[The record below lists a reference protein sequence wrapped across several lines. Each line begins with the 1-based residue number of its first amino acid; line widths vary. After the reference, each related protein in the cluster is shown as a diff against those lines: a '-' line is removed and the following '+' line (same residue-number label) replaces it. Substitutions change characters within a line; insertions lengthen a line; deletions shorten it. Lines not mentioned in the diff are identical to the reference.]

1 MKLTNSFTISL
12 LGLAALLILGL
23 TKGTDVSVAISGI
36 VLAYTGSRAS
46 QKIGLGVAVSRD
58 ANANSENVIDKL
70 KD

>member
-1 MKLTNSFTISL
+1 MKKSFLISL

-23 TKGTDVSVAISGI
+23 VKGIDTSMALASV

-46 QKIGLGVAVSRD
+46 QKIGLGMAVSRD
-58 ANANSENVIDKL
+58 VNANSENVVDKL